1 LTTYINNFSITS
13 AQAAWFKL
21 KQTLVSSTTTATNW
35 VITTSSNGTVYA
47 QSGDVITSVAS
58 LAANSWFVAEGHG
71 IVDSGVV
78 VKRQL
83 CFQFNGAGAVR
94 ITYSPRLGFT
104 AGTPSTT
111 QVPSALDGQL
121 LWGGGTDASPTFT
134 ALFPSGGAWMQAAVS
149 EVDDAFWVF
158 TYDVGGSLLKS
169 LFFLEPTPLI
179 YTLGGALVDGDPCVL
194 YAGTGADCGRR
205 LNLASE
211 SRGAFGM
218 LGQGIAPQSLWAR
231 LAAAYCST
239 LDSSDVP
246 AATIPGGM
254 VSQPSLAY
262 AVPTYRLDTLS
273 YGRRTALTGTTQS
286 GDNGNVNTI
295 GAKGEGSYLRWSGTL
310 FALPTLVDLIDPT
323 GMSAGTVIGVG
334 DLFFP
339 WTSGMSLSL

>member
-1 LTTYINNFSITS
+1 MTTYINNFSVTS
-13 AQAAWFKL
+13 AQAAWFKV

-35 VITTSSNGTVYA
+35 TIPTSSNGTVYA

-71 IVDSGVV
+71 IVDSGVLV
-78 VKRQL
+78 TRQL
-83 CFQFNGAGAVR
+83 CFQFDAAGAVR

-104 AGTPSTT
+104 TGTPSTT
-111 QVPSALDGQL
+111 RVPSADDGQI

-134 ALFPSGGAWMQAAVS
+134 ALFPSAGAWMQAAVS
-149 EVDDAFWVF
+149 EVDDAFWIF

-194 YAGTGADCGRR
+194 YAGTGVDCGRR

-211 SRGAFGM
+211 SRGARGM
-218 LGQGIAPQSLWAR
+218 LAQGITLQSLWAR
-231 LAAAYCST
+231 LAAAYRST
-239 LDSSDVP
+239 LDSGDVP

-286 GDNGNVNTI
+286 GDNGNVNTV

-339 WTSGMSLSL
+339 WSSGMSLSL